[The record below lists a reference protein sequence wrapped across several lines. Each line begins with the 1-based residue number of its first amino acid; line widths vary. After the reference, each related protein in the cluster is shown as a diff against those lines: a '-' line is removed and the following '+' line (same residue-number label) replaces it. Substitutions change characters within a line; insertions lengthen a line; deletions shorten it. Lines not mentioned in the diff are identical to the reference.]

1 MAAPLF
7 AFQLIYP
14 LALPVNQGF
23 IIGRFFSDP
32 RLPNSSA
39 RRASL
44 KRAPHCY
51 LVHSKSELYTGQCD
65 LHFLA
70 FCDMGRLLAE
80 ELSTMTSLNAKDRTR
95 SPRFPSQNLQD
106 SLRLIRMIYD
116 GVHRSPIDAET
127 AYRLMGFSGKTGTSA
142 KALATLRQ
150 YGLIEGVGENTRVT
164 DLALAILEPASEE
177 ERARSIFTASRHPEV
192 FGSVLE
198 RFGQRVP
205 QADEPI
211 RAYLIRDLGF
221 QKNSSDELIR
231 VMRET
236 LQFAEVERGPD
247 LGATLISESTLNAD
261 GVVIEAGASQQPMSS
276 LAQSSTETPSQ
287 AASIPLTRESR
298 ADLKI
303 YGPLNERAIK
313 NLIRAIELLADVW
326 MDEDTD

>member
-1 MAAPLF
+1 MS
-7 AFQLIYP
+7 
-14 LALPVNQGF
+14 G
-23 IIGRFFSDP
+23 
-32 RLPNSSA
+32 
-39 RRASL
+39 
-44 KRAPHCY
+44 
-51 LVHSKSELYTGQCD
+51 
-65 LHFLA
+65 
-70 FCDMGRLLAE
+70 
-80 ELSTMTSLNAKDRTR
+80 LNAKDRTR

-106 SLRLIRMIYD
+106 SLRLIKMIYD

-150 YGLIEGVGENTRVT
+150 YGLVEGMGENTRVT

-177 ERARSIFTASRHPEV
+177 ERARSIFTASRRPEV
-192 FGSVLE
+192 FDSVLE
-198 RFGQRVP
+198 RFDQRVP

-236 LQFAEVERGPD
+236 LQFAESERVPD
-247 LGATLISESTLNAD
+247 SRVNLSAEATMHVDSTALESSSF
-261 GVVIEAGASQQPMSS
+261 EQPNPTPV
-276 LAQSSTETPSQ
+276 QSAVETPSQ
-287 AASIPLTRESR
+287 TASIPLTRESR
-298 ADLKI
+298 AELKI

-326 MDEDTD
+326 EEGEAE

>member
-1 MAAPLF
+1 M
-7 AFQLIYP
+7 
-14 LALPVNQGF
+14 
-23 IIGRFFSDP
+23 
-32 RLPNSSA
+32 SS
-39 RRASL
+39 
-44 KRAPHCY
+44 
-51 LVHSKSELYTGQCD
+51 
-65 LHFLA
+65 
-70 FCDMGRLLAE
+70 
-80 ELSTMTSLNAKDRTR
+80 LSAKDRTR

-106 SLRLIRMIYD
+106 SLRLIKLVYD

-150 YGLIEGVGENTRVT
+150 YGLVEGIGENTRVT

-177 ERARSIFTASRHPEV
+177 ERARSIFTASRRPEV

-198 RFGQRVP
+198 RFDQRVP

-211 RAYLIRDLGF
+211 RAYLIRELGF

-236 LQFAEVERGPD
+236 LQFAEAEQLVDARVSFVANAMLSAEASVAESNTPEQH
-247 LGATLISESTLNAD
+247 TLTAVNSPAE
-261 GVVIEAGASQQPMSS
+261 V
-276 LAQSSTETPSQ
+276 PSQ
-287 AASIPLTRESR
+287 TASIPLSREAR
-298 ADLKI
+298 AELKI

-326 MDEDTD
+326 EEGEAE